1 MKTSNYPLQQ
11 NETRKMR
18 WSMKKFILI
27 IISVLFVTSLALS
40 QVAITIYNQN
50 LAVVK
55 DTRDMEFPKG
65 IGTIQFRDVA
75 SQIDPTSVHFTA
87 NGVDILEQNY
97 QYDLVS
103 SSKILEKYIDHE
115 IQVITESQQGSSV
128 FAGTLLSF
136 SSGDDGDITLKLNT
150 GEITIIRRST
160 IRDLTFPELPEGLIT
175 RPTLVW
181 QLQSDRAGTRPAEVS
196 YMTSGI
202 SWHAEYVAVLA
213 DAENSIDLS
222 AWVSVDNKSGAT
234 YQDAKVKLMAGDVHR
249 ARQMF
254 FAKSGRMETDML
266 ATGVPAFEEKEF
278 ADYHLYTLQRTSTLK
293 DREVKQISLFEPAI
307 VSSEIVYTYDGA
319 RNNEKVRKELVFE
332 NAKKQG
338 LGKPLPAGTFRVFQR
353 DTDQELEFI
362 GEDHID
368 HTPIDEKVEVEVG
381 YAFDLVGER
390 ERTNRQRIADRVYRE
405 EYRIKLRNH
414 KKDKEVTIR
423 VEEHLPGDW
432 EMLNNSHTFEKI
444 DANTIRFEVNV
455 PSGQETVITY
465 RIQYTT

>member
-1 MKTSNYPLQQ
+1 MKA
-11 NETRKMR
+11 R
-18 WSMKKFILI
+18 WSMKPIMLVTILMLLI
-27 IISVLFVTSLALS
+27 TSLAFS
-40 QVAITIYNQN
+40 EVAITIYNEN

-87 NGVDILEQNY
+87 DGVEILEQNY

-103 SSKILEKYIDHE
+103 SSKILEKYIDQS
-115 IQVITESQQGSSV
+115 IQVVTESLQGSSV
-128 FAGTLLSF
+128 FTGTLLSF
-136 SSGDDGDITLKLNT
+136 SSGNDGDITLKLNT
-150 GEITIIRRST
+150 GEITIIRRSA

-202 SWHAEYVAVLA
+202 AWHAEYVAVLA

-234 YQDAKVKLMAGDVHR
+234 YKDAKVKLMAGDVHR
-249 ARQMF
+249 ARQRY
-254 FAKSGRMETDML
+254 FAKRGEMAVDML
-266 ATGVPAFEEKEF
+266 ATGAPAFQEKEF

-293 DREVKQISLFEPAI
+293 DREVKQISLFEPA
-307 VSSEIVYTYDGA
+307 VVTSEIVYTYDGA
-319 RNNEKVRKELVFE
+319 RNNKKVRKELVFE
-332 NAKKQG
+332 NRKEHG

-362 GEDHID
+362 GEDRID
-368 HTPIDEKVEVEVG
+368 HTPVDEKVEVTVG

-390 ERTNRQRIADRVYRE
+390 ERTDRKRIADRVYRE
-405 EYRIKLRNH
+405 AYRIKLRNH
-414 KKDKEVTIR
+414 KKDKEVTIQ
-423 VEEHLPGDW
+423 VKEHLPGDW
-432 EMLNNSHTFEKI
+432 EMLENSHTFEKI

-455 PSGQETVITY
+455 PSGQEVVITY